1 MNLAKM
7 FTLVVL
13 LEKCGGQSLNW
24 QVCARMA
31 KIDKSQNWQVC
42 ARTAKTWR
50 HMMSC
55 TGVALTWLTWLHVS
69 QTNVQLN

>member
-1 MNLAKM
+1 MNLARM

-13 LEKCGGQSLNW
+13 LEKCGGQPLNW

-31 KIDKSQNWQVC
+31 KIDKSLTWQVC
-42 ARTAKTWR
+42 ARTAK
-50 HMMSC
+50 
-55 TGVALTWLTWLHVS
+55 TWLHVS